1 MLQLQLRDFADELSY
16 QKGYHQEGHWPSG
29 SSEDQIWHF
38 VQAWVELMQQNDNDA
53 TMLYI
58 SAFKQEQDQSSKK
71 NTLFKNSCRASASS
85 PGM

>member
-1 MLQLQLRDFADELSY
+1 MLQLQLQDFADELSY
-16 QKGYHQEGHWPSG
+16 RKGYHREGHRPS
-29 SSEDQIWHF
+29 SSGEDQIWHF
-38 VQAWVELMQQNDNDA
+38 VQVWVELMQQNDNDA

-85 PGM
+85 PSM